1 MGEIDKGESYD
12 FDKDFKD
19 LPVENRMNLI
29 KTAKSLLEVL
39 KVSKENAP
47 LALTSAPST
56 GFKEQELA

>member
-19 LPVENRMNLI
+19 LPVQNRVNLI
-29 KTAKSLLEVL
+29 KTAKSLLKVQ

-47 LALTSAPST
+47 LADAPAPSMD
-56 GFKEQELA
+56 FKEPI